1 MKNVALFFV
10 FSFVLTVN
18 GNAQTASATW
28 ALIAD
33 TAVVVTGNVA
43 APGQV
48 LSKTPVATDTMA
60 VKDYINGI
68 GPSGSPVVAEMI
80 WLDGTGWPQE
90 SLQNNGRY
98 IQFSV
103 SPLTGNSFTIQSI
116 AMKIGCLGSN
126 GHFFANIYYSLD
138 FSFTTLKKLT
148 SAPLTLPDVRT
159 VPLSELSYS
168 PTVVVNDGQI
178 FYVRVYPWYDT
189 TAKNPAIKYI
199 CLASVVIT
207 GNTAVQ
213 TRMTKVK

>member
-1 MKNVALFFV
+1 MKNLALLFV
-10 FSFVLTVN
+10 LSFVLTVN

-28 ALIAD
+28 ALTAD

-48 LSKTPVATDTMA
+48 LSTTPIATDTMT

-68 GPSGSPVVAEMI
+68 GSSGSPVIAEMI

-103 SPLTGNSFTIQSI
+103 SPLIGNSFTIQSI

-138 FSFTTLKKLT
+138 ASFTTSTKLT
-148 SAPLTLPDVRT
+148 STALTLPDVRT
-159 VPLSELSYS
+159 VPLSELSYA
-168 PTVVVNDGQI
+168 PTVVVNDGQN
-178 FYVRVYPWYDT
+178 FYLRIYPWYDT
-189 TAKNPAIKYI
+189 IAKNPAIKYI
-199 CLASVVIT
+199 CLAHVVIT

-213 TRMTKVK
+213 TRMTKAK